1 MISGRGGL
9 GVFGLVSRLAV
20 DLMSAALLELYFV
33 AQWDSKTL
41 LTCEREFVGVFWAS
55 LTLRFGEES
64 EEGDR
69 RVTLLVSGWFG
80 YA

>member
-20 DLMSAALLELYFV
+20 GFMSAALLELYFV